1 MRTGEFIKKQYEKEI
16 SRIMQELEIAK
27 IDILSEQEILDLQS
41 RVRAYALLQEG
52 TLVVAL
58 KSGGVSLSMPSSK
71 ITSCNVFKK
80 LWDYH
85 INPDV
90 LNSWTKPDHTFLL
103 QMHIAELKKCHP
115 KMAGQMLRQ
124 LAKQALLD
132 NVEETTT
139 KKWWEFWK
147 K

>member
-1 MRTGEFIKKQYEKEI
+1 MRTGVYIQKQYEKEI

-27 IDILSEQEILDLQS
+27 RDILAEVEILDIQS
-41 RVRAYALLQEG
+41 RIRAYEQLQEG

-58 KSGGVSLSMPSSK
+58 GSGGVSLSMPQYD
-71 ITSCNVFKK
+71 TLKK